1 MSSLKGTTCSCLILR
16 EKDKVTHM
24 CHGTVANLTAKQQ
37 EIKAKLRQ
45 FVIKTR
51 ELKQKE
57 KKKKNATVEEG
68 FFVVCL
74 GEKQQMKWLPLLPL
88 LL

>member
-16 EKDKVTHM
+16 EKDKVAHM

-37 EIKAKLRQ
+37 EIKAKPRQ

-51 ELKQKE
+51 ELK
-57 KKKKNATVEEG
+57 KKKKRKKVALWKKDVLW
-68 FFVVCL
+68 FVWV
-74 GEKQQMKWLPLLPL
+74 KNSR
-88 LL
+88 

>member
-1 MSSLKGTTCSCLILR
+1 MA
-16 EKDKVTHM
+16 HM

-51 ELKQKE
+51 ELK
-57 KKKKNATVEEG
+57 KKKK
-68 FFVVCL
+68 
-74 GEKQQMKWLPLLPL
+74 KKKWHCGRRMFCGLFG
-88 LL
+88 

>member
-1 MSSLKGTTCSCLILR
+1 MA
-16 EKDKVTHM
+16 HM

-37 EIKAKLRQ
+37 EIKAKPRQ

-51 ELKQKE
+51 ELK
-57 KKKKNATVEEG
+57 KKKKNGTVEEG
-68 FFVVCL
+68 CFVVCL

>member
-16 EKDKVTHM
+16 EKDKVAHM

-51 ELKQKE
+51 ELK
-57 KKKKNATVEEG
+57 KKKKRKKMPLWKKDVLW
-68 FFVVCL
+68 FVWV
-74 GEKQQMKWLPLLPL
+74 KNSR
-88 LL
+88 

>member
-16 EKDKVTHM
+16 EKDKVAHM

-37 EIKAKLRQ
+37 EIKAKPRQ

-51 ELKQKE
+51 ELK
-57 KKKKNATVEEG
+57 KKKKRKKMALWKKDVLW
-68 FFVVCL
+68 FVWV
-74 GEKQQMKWLPLLPL
+74 KNSR
-88 LL
+88 

>member
-1 MSSLKGTTCSCLILR
+1 MSSLKGTTFSCLILR

-37 EIKAKLRQ
+37 EIKAKLHQ

-51 ELKQKE
+51 ELKKKE
-57 KKKKNATVEEG
+57 KKMPLWKKDVLW
-68 FFVVCL
+68 FVWV
-74 GEKQQMKWLPLLPL
+74 KNSR
-88 LL
+88 

>member
-45 FVIKTR
+45 FVMKTR
-51 ELKQKE
+51 ELK
-57 KKKKNATVEEG
+57 KKKKKRKKMPLWKKDVLW
-68 FFVVCL
+68 FVWV
-74 GEKQQMKWLPLLPL
+74 KNSR
-88 LL
+88 

>member
-45 FVIKTR
+45 FMIKTT
-51 ELKQKE
+51 ELKKKE
-57 KKKKNATVEEG
+57 KMKKMPLWKKDVLWFVWVKNSR
-68 FFVVCL
+68 
-74 GEKQQMKWLPLLPL
+74 
-88 LL
+88 

>member
-1 MSSLKGTTCSCLILR
+1 M
-16 EKDKVTHM
+16 THM

-45 FVIKTR
+45 FMIKTT
-51 ELKQKE
+51 ELKKRKNE
-57 KKKKNATVEEG
+57 KNGTVEEG
-68 FFVVCL
+68 CFVVCL

-88 LL
+88 FL

>member
-1 MSSLKGTTCSCLILR
+1 
-16 EKDKVTHM
+16 M

-51 ELKQKE
+51 ELKKKE
-57 KKKKNATVEEG
+57 KKNGTVEEG
-68 FFVVCL
+68 CFVVCL
-74 GEKQQMKWLPLLPL
+74 GEKQQMKWPALLPL

>member
-16 EKDKVTHM
+16 EKDKVAHM

-37 EIKAKLRQ
+37 EIKAKLHQ

-51 ELKQKE
+51 ELK
-57 KKKKNATVEEG
+57 KKKKRKKMALWKKDVLW
-68 FFVVCL
+68 FVWV
-74 GEKQQMKWLPLLPL
+74 KNSR
-88 LL
+88 